1 MAKLPTGSMIQ
12 VQILR
17 IIKDGKIHTKDEVVE
32 KLAKYFQLTKEQKLK
47 KIKKRNA
54 WNKKVIAE
62 ISNLRING
70 YLKNPVLLAKFR
82 ITSKG
87 RNVRIPKGL
96 TTESL

>member
-47 KIKKRNA
+47 KNKDEQKRNT
-54 WNKKVIAE
+54 WNKKVIVE
-62 ISNLRING
+62 ISYLRKNEL
-70 YLKNPVLLAKFR
+70 LKNPVVLAKFS
-82 ITSKG
+82 IT
-87 RNVRIPKGL
+87 PKGKKL
-96 TTESL
+96 VRKF

>member
-47 KIKKRNA
+47 KIKKEMHGI
-54 WNKKVIAE
+54 KK
-62 ISNLRING
+62 
-70 YLKNPVLLAKFR
+70 
-82 ITSKG
+82 
-87 RNVRIPKGL
+87 
-96 TTESL
+96 